1 MLARTET
8 IVTIVEHWL
17 TQFEQALS
25 EPDDALLKTL
35 FHADSHW
42 RDVLALTWRI
52 ITVNGAD
59 AILRELR
66 TYGDRVR
73 PTAFKIAP
81 GRTAPRYMTRAGTEC
96 IEAIFTFETAEGR
109 GSGVLR
115 LTPDANCATTLKA
128 WTLLTALDE
137 LKGQEER

>member
-52 ITVNGAD
+52 MTVNGAD

-66 TYGDRVR
+66 THNHRVQ
-73 PTAFKIAP
+73 PAGLKIPAE
-81 GRTAPRYMTRAGTEC
+81 RTAPRRVTRAGTDS
-96 IEAIFTFETAEGR
+96 IEAIFTFETTEGR

-115 LTPDANCATTLKA
+115 A
-128 WTLLTALDE
+128 
-137 LKGQEER
+137 

>member
-17 TQFEQALS
+17 AQFEQALS

-52 ITVNGAD
+52 TTINGAD
-59 AILRELR
+59 AIVSELR
-66 TYGDRVR
+66 KHDRAR
-73 PTAFKIAP
+73 PSGFKVAP
-81 GRTAPRYMTRAGTEC
+81 GRTAPRHVTRAGVDA
-96 IEAIFTFETAEGR
+96 IEA
-109 GSGVLR
+109 
-115 LTPDANCATTLKA
+115 
-128 WTLLTALDE
+128 
-137 LKGQEER
+137 